1 MRFRFMVYFY
11 NKPIAPECN
20 MKRSFLYASI
30 VSFLLVSGNAG
41 AGQCTAVA
49 QFIDLGKK
57 AEKCVSRIENGGGRA
72 NDVLTQYNYCT
83 NVRNERDQI
92 QDRMKTL
99 SATTLNACTEKNLQ
113 AYSDAATAL
122 QRLYQIE
129 LQMK

>member
-1 MRFRFMVYFY
+1 
-11 NKPIAPECN
+11 
-20 MKRSFLYASI
+20 MKSGFLLI
-30 VSFLLVSGNAG
+30 LLVSSLLVFANAN
-41 AGQCTAVA
+41 AGQCKAVI

-57 AEKCVSRIENGGGRA
+57 AEMCVSRIEEGESKA
-72 NDVLTQYNYCT
+72 NDVLTHYGYCT

-92 QDRMKTL
+92 QDRLKML
-99 SATTLNACTEKNLQ
+99 SATTLNACAEKNLQ